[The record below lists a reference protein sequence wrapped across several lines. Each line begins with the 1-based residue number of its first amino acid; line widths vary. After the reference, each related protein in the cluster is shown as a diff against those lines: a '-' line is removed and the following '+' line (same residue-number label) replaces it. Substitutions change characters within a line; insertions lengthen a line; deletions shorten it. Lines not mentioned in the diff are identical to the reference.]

1 MARKTPDA
9 AALDGT
15 LKRCDLRLDLGTV
28 AFFRALGEGNLAAG
42 ARRAARLLSAHYHAA
57 GQLPRAVL
65 ERMERTH
72 PERAAAYY
80 AAHPDQLLSPYV
92 PPWAGSRTPT
102 QRDDRQTMREIRHA
116 NTHGEPPATPA
127 ESDPFAGWND

>member
-1 MARKTPDA
+1 MARTTTDA

-28 AFFRALGEGNLAAG
+28 AFFRALGEGNMAAG
-42 ARRAARLLSAHYHAA
+42 ARRAARLLSAHYHEA
-57 GQLPRAVL
+57 GTLPRAVL

-80 AAHPDQLLSPYV
+80 ENHPGQMLSPYI

-102 QRDDRQTMREIRHA
+102 QRDDRQTLREIRHVNERGQPA
-116 NTHGEPPATPA
+116 AGAEP
-127 ESDPFAGWND
+127 DPFAGWND